1 MGVKIRVLILYTSDV
16 EQANDVLDI
25 GCLTFKIE
33 QAFLCGLDTDRI
45 FENIKKNIKCLEKL
59 TDDEK
64 MQMIILPLTVK
75 GKVDKQVLLKEII
88 LLAKEIEDENDR
100 TFIMAGLLTFA
111 DKIISSQ
118 LAEEIRR
125 EIRMLKVEKIIFEEG
140 LEEGIVEGE
149 HRKQIKIAE
158 NMIRAGK
165 TIQEIAEFTEMAIE
179 DIMKIPKSIS
189 M

>member
-1 MGVKIRVLILYTSDV
+1 
-16 EQANDVLDI
+16 
-25 GCLTFKIE
+25 
-33 QAFLCGLDTDRI
+33 
-45 FENIKKNIKCLEKL
+45 
-59 TDDEK
+59 

-75 GKVDKQVLLKEII
+75 GKQEKQVLLKEII
-88 LLAKEIEDENDR
+88 MLAKEIQNENDR

-125 EIRMLKVEKIIFEEG
+125 EIRMLKVERIIFEEG
-140 LEEGIVEGE
+140 LEEGE

-179 DIMKIPKSIS
+179 DILKIPKSIS

>member
-1 MGVKIRVLILYTSDV
+1 M
-16 EQANDVLDI
+16 
-25 GCLTFKIE
+25 
-33 QAFLCGLDTDRI
+33 
-45 FENIKKNIKCLEKL
+45 
-59 TDDEK
+59 
-64 MQMIILPLTVK
+64 
-75 GKVDKQVLLKEII
+75 
-88 LLAKEIEDENDR
+88 LAKEMEDENDR

-111 DKIISSQ
+111 DKIISRQ

-140 LEEGIVEGE
+140 MEEGIFEGE

-179 DIMKIPKSIS
+179 DIMKMPKSIS